1 MRLVLHE
8 MADLMT
14 KRTGLA
20 HALFADGVDLSGEI
34 NSVGTIGGGNTPI
47 DQTAINQVAMDR
59 TGGIRDGR
67 MEIVSYFNSVLA
79 GSAHESLSA
88 LPSTNRILSY
98 CAGTT
103 LGDPVACLV
112 AKQATYDTTRAQ
124 DGSLLANTSA
134 LGSGYGLE
142 WQEQLTAGKLTQ
154 GSAAA
159 VTGVD
164 FAAATAFGL
173 QAFLHVF
180 AFTGTSATIKLQ
192 ESSDNGAD
200 AYADVV
206 GAGFTVVSTAPQ
218 AQRIQT
224 ARALAVERYLRVLTT
239 GTFSNLVFAVSVAK
253 NTSAVSF

>member
-1 MRLVLHE
+1 
-8 MADLMT
+8 MT

-20 HALFADGVDLSGEI
+20 HALYVDGVDLSGDI

-47 DQTAINQVAMDR
+47 DQTAINQTAFDR

-67 MEIVSYFNSVLA
+67 MEITSYFNSVLS
-79 GSAHESLSA
+79 GSAHASLSA
-88 LPSTNRILSY
+88 LPGTNRTLSY

-112 AKQATYDTTRAQ
+112 AKQATYDTTRPQ
-124 DGSLLANTSA
+124 DGSLLAVTSA
-134 LGSGYGLE
+134 LGSGNGLE
-142 WQEQLTAGKLTQ
+142 WQEQLTAGKMTQ

-192 ESSDNGAD
+192 ESSDNGAGD
-200 AYADVV
+200 AYADVT
-206 GAGFTVVSTAPQ
+206 GAAFTVVSTAPQ

-224 ARALAVERYLRVLTT
+224 TRTLAVERYLRVITT

-253 NTSAVSF
+253 NATAVVF